1 MDAVASFH
9 IHVSDVPQAVKRRAF
24 PKKTTRGLAPG
35 RGNAAGVASP
45 ALPQKCK
52 VSEQENART
61 SKQQRVTSVADEDRL
76 IALSVGKSVGNVPR
90 RQLSARPGDVRLL
103 TDSGITSMSGNVTPP
118 LLDHASDD
126 GDRHCED
133 PRPVHQ
139 QLRSSL
145 GERAPSSSSSS
156 CSTKVIPV
164 IDLSSDEEDAVS
176 GVGLSHR
183 GSRASTTS
191 NVGTQVA
198 TEPSVSKN
206 ASLLGGT
213 VGCFGERRAVVSSQ
227 CNGAPAL
234 LYAPPSVSWNSWQV
248 IVSVEA

>member
-1 MDAVASFH
+1 
-9 IHVSDVPQAVKRRAF
+9 
-24 PKKTTRGLAPG
+24 
-35 RGNAAGVASP
+35 
-45 ALPQKCK
+45 
-52 VSEQENART
+52 
-61 SKQQRVTSVADEDRL
+61 
-76 IALSVGKSVGNVPR
+76 
-90 RQLSARPGDVRLL
+90 
-103 TDSGITSMSGNVTPP
+103 
-118 LLDHASDD
+118 
-126 GDRHCED
+126 
-133 PRPVHQ
+133 
-139 QLRSSL
+139 
-145 GERAPSSSSSS
+145 
-156 CSTKVIPV
+156 V

-191 NVGTQVA
+191 NVGTHQVA

-234 LYAPPSVSWNSWQV
+234 LYTPPSVSCNSWQV